1 MNSNKK
7 ITIALVGLGF
17 GAQFAPVY
25 AAHPNV
31 DRVILVDRLRPKAEY
46 VLGRCNRF
54 SDRVTICEDYAAVLA
69 DPTVDAVHVCTGIP
83 NHAELTVAALN
94 AGKHCACAVPMAT
107 SLEDIQRIVDATRKS
122 GKNYMMMETELYEAA
137 FLYAKEMLEREEFGR
152 IQFMRGVHHQCMDHG
167 AWNTEMTHYW
177 QGLPPMWYITHALAP
192 LVVAANSRVREVVCF
207 GSGTMNEDKVQNYG
221 NPYPVEDMLI
231 RFESGLAAEV
241 SRAMHE
247 CSIKQTESYN
257 IYGSKKSFM
266 YEYRNEIWE
275 QFYDENAYDRVGFN
289 TEVVRYPN
297 RYDLLPEEVQ
307 RFTVEGGEWSDNWK
321 ELLENAPLSQHSGSH
336 AHLCHEFISS
346 IIENRKS
353 AVDEILSA
361 NITATGICAH
371 TSAMNGGKIEIVPEF

>member
-1 MNSNKK
+1 MNNGKL
-7 ITIALVGLGF
+7 TIALVGLGF
-17 GAQFAPVY
+17 GAVFAPIY

-31 DRVILVDRLRPKAEY
+31 DRVILVDALRGKAEHT
-46 VLGRCNRF
+46 LNRCKRF
-54 SDRVTICEDYAAVLA
+54 SDRVEIVEDFASVLA

-83 NHAELTVAALN
+83 NHAELTVATLK

-107 SLEDIQRIVDATRKS
+107 SLEDIQRIVDAVRES

-137 FLYAKEMLEREEFGR
+137 FLYARDMLANNEFGR

-167 AWNTEMTHYW
+167 AWNTKMTHYW
-177 QGLPPMWYITHALAP
+177 QGLPPMWYITHALSP
-192 LVVAANSRVREVVCF
+192 LCVAANSPVREVVCF
-207 GSGTMNEDKVQNYG
+207 GSGTMAEEKVQNYG

-266 YEYRNEIWE
+266 YEYRHEVWE
-275 QFYDENAYDRVGFN
+275 QFYDEAQYDKVGFH
-289 TEVVRYPN
+289 TEVVEYPN
-297 RYDLLPEEVQ
+297 RYDLLPEEIQ
-307 RFTVEGGEWSDNWK
+307 RFTVEGGEWSDDWK
-321 ELLENAPLSQHSGSH
+321 EKLTTAPLAQHSGSH
-336 AHLCHEFISS
+336 AHLCHEFVSS
-346 IIENRKS
+346 ILENRKS

-371 TSAMNGGKIEIVPEF
+371 KSAMNGGHLEIVPQF